1 MCSISEED
9 ESRNVSHL
17 EEIKQTD
24 KNNYTSKENKFQ
36 SVNYIGNTIINKER
50 EFNQSNNEEIEE
62 SYNQEFDDYLVS
74 HDLKSNKLL
83 TNDLNAIKNQSQ
95 GHSVKFQEIAMKTKP
110 ILSNNQLKNS
120 SVIIDNLLQSK
131 YSNYSYNFDENVQSM
146 EYSIV
151 KGNNSKKREVSQ
163 TKNKSEINEEVNHI
177 FKLDKSI

>member
-1 MCSISEED
+1 
-9 ESRNVSHL
+9 
-17 EEIKQTD
+17 
-24 KNNYTSKENKFQ
+24 
-36 SVNYIGNTIINKER
+36 
-50 EFNQSNNEEIEE
+50 
-62 SYNQEFDDYLVS
+62 
-74 HDLKSNKLL
+74 
-83 TNDLNAIKNQSQ
+83 
-95 GHSVKFQEIAMKTKP
+95 MKTKP